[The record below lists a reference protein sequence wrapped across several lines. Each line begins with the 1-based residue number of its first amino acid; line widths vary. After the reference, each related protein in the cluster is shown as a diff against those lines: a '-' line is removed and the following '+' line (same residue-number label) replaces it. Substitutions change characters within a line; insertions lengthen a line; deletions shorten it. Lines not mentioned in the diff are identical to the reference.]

1 MKRVTGLGVLG
12 GQQPN
17 FAMPRMSVLAGATSM
32 IRAPARRSI
41 LSRMNT
47 LGSPPAGRA
56 SQGADATDEGF
67 LEEVPLPS
75 QMPAAD
81 LLAMPIPA
89 THEIHRMAFDVSNYM
104 LQTCCNGVYSKRP
117 TLKTH
122 MISTAP

>member
-1 MKRVTGLGVLG
+1 
-12 GQQPN
+12 
-17 FAMPRMSVLAGATSM
+17 M

-47 LGSPPAGRA
+47 LASA

-67 LEEVPLPS
+67 LEEVHLPS

-89 THEIHRMAFDVSNYM
+89 THEIHRMAFDVSNYI
-104 LQTCCNGVYSKRP
+104 LQTCCNGVHSKR
-117 TLKTH
+117 TSLKTH
-122 MISTAP
+122 MISTDP